1 MIYIGDCL
9 ETLRTI
15 ESDSIDCIVTSPPYW
30 GLRDY
35 GVDGQIGQEPD
46 FRKYIAKLVE
56 VFEECRRVL
65 KPSGTCWVNMGDSYT
80 AAPVGSFNGG
90 GFKDKSS
97 QTGGRDLSGV
107 ETSGRLDK
115 TKSAG
120 LKPKD
125 LVGIP
130 WRLAFALQEAGWYL
144 RSDIIWHKPNP
155 MPESVRDRPTKAHEY
170 LFLLTKSQRYYYD
183 ADAIAE
189 PALYVG
195 DDRGS
200 RSDSRRGTA
209 YNSMSGVTGAT
220 KNARTVWEIGA
231 RLEDVA
237 QEIADYALEC
247 SGMVNPDLILEAI
260 SIQVPDRTVWRM
272 ATTPTKEAH
281 FATFPPELPKR
292 CILAGCPEGGTV
304 LDPFAGSGTTLM
316 VAKQLGRKWVGIE
329 LNPEYA
335 EMARKRVE
343 GVTGSLFE
351 DGL

>member
-15 ESDSIDCIVTSPPYW
+15 ESDSVDCIVTSPPYW

-65 KPSGTCWVNMGDSYT
+65 KASGTCWVNMGDSY
-80 AAPVGSFNGG
+80 AANRTYQVADNKHTDVGNS
-90 GFKDKSS
+90 
-97 QTGGRDLSGV
+97 
-107 ETSGRLDK
+107 TSMKVPD
-115 TKSAG
+115 G

-125 LVGIP
+125 LIGQP

-170 LFLLTKSQRYYYD
+170 LFLLTKNQRYYYD

>member
-1 MIYIGDCL
+1 MIHVGDCL
-9 ETLRTI
+9 ETLRTLP
-15 ESDSIDCIVTSPPYW
+15 SDSVDCIVTSPPYW

-35 GVDGQIGQEPD
+35 GVAGQIGQEID
-46 FRKYIAKLVE
+46 FREYIAKLVE

-65 KPSGTCWVNMGDSYT
+65 KPSGTCWVNMGDSY
-80 AAPVGSFNGG
+80 AANRTYQVADNKHTDVGNS
-90 GFKDKSS
+90 
-97 QTGGRDLSGV
+97 
-107 ETSGRLDK
+107 TSMKVPD
-115 TKSAG
+115 G

-125 LVGIP
+125 LIGQP
-130 WRLAFALQEAGWYL
+130 WRLAFALQDAGWYL

>member
-1 MIYIGDCL
+1 MIHVGDCL
-9 ETLRTI
+9 ETLRTLP
-15 ESDSIDCIVTSPPYW
+15 SDSVDCIVTSPPYW

-35 GVDGQIGQEPD
+35 GVAGQIGQEPD
-46 FRKYIAKLVE
+46 FRDYLAKLVE

-65 KPSGTCWVNMGDSYT
+65 KPSGTCWVNMGDGYSERGGKPGNNNLGQPHTDSYLR
-80 AAPVGSFNGG
+80 A
-90 GFKDKSS
+90 SS
-97 QTGGRDLSGV
+97 I
-107 ETSGRLDK
+107 
-115 TKSAG
+115 G
-120 LKPKD
+120 LKPKN
-125 LVGIP
+125 LIGMP
-130 WRLAFALQEAGWYL
+130 WRLALALQEAGWYL

-183 ADAIAE
+183 ADAIRTELAE
-189 PALYVG
+189 SSVVRLAQGV
-195 DDRGS
+195 
-200 RSDSRRGTA
+200 DSQ
-209 YNSMSGVTGAT
+209 
-220 KNARTVWEIGA
+220 NARVLGKTNETMKAVKFGGNKGCADNRKYSGNEWKPAHKNLEVKGQSVHSMHANRAAGLGEPEQLKGANARKVWTIPTVGF
-231 RLEDVA
+231 
-237 QEIADYALEC
+237 
-247 SGMVNPDLILEAI
+247 
-260 SIQVPDRTVWRM
+260 
-272 ATTPTKEAH
+272 KEAH